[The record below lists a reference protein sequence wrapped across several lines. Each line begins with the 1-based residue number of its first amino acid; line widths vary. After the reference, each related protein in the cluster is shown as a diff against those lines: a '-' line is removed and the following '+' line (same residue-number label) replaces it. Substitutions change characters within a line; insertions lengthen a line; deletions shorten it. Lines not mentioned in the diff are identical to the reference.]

1 MLAASRALSVAAL
14 LLPHLQLQPS
24 TRAPAVR
31 LALAPAE
38 LDVPRAAES
47 SASPALPPLFNKI
60 EKALETVSKD
70 PQALLEAVVGLPS
83 GMATYDRERVTDY
96 FQQRPA
102 LMVTRALDFLLAF
115 RRVRAAWAAE
125 GVDRGAVLRAELS
138 ALGPVAVKVGQTL
151 SQRPDILPED
161 VCVALKSLQTSNKP
175 FSNEEAYRVMAEDF
189 GAKGPLAPGIPATE
203 GCDPN
208 GPTLFKRLSADC
220 IASASLGQ
228 VYRGE
233 THDGQEIAVKV
244 QRPGALRQCLLD
256 GSVIIVALKAIQ
268 GRYWNGDLLAIFD
281 GVAAGIVQ
289 ELDFRNEAANG
300 DAFRSSLEFL
310 GYVDVPRTIPELT
323 TRRAMAMEW
332 VRGRHLS
339 DLSPEEAM
347 RMTYMACESVTAGLV
362 LTGLVHADPHE
373 GNIMLAD
380 DGRLVFLDFGLMSR
394 VEPQIMEAFASG
406 IQCVLSK
413 DYVGLTQAFMDTG
426 FVGDPIEWRAK
437 ESDPWQLTHP
447 SGREPRQVMA
457 DELRDRMDACPG
469 GGSRFG
475 ALSVVL
481 GDMGFFWQMYTPP
494 YIILLIRTFLTLEGI
509 AGQVD
514 PTFNIYEVAL
524 PWAVER
530 ALSPATARAQATL
543 RKSLLTDD
551 HRFQW
556 ARVEA
561 LLEQQQA
568 EAAAAAAAAASECA
582 LPEASSARAR
592 LMAAEADAALLIDP
606 ALAAAGAE
614 AQAAQAATPLDSLT
628 KVLGSPSGSTLRRI
642 MRDLDS
648 TSLLLKLASPEAR
661 PVRRLVVQRLADEM
675 ESRMESAVAK
685 GVRKGV
691 GEWWRTVASRRAA
704 LAPAARIVSGGEGG
718 EAPSVGKPA
727 TPNMVGRVVPTI
739 LAAVT
744 NLDAQ
749 VTNLDAQVTNLDAQA
764 TAAAPAAAGGAPVHA
779 PVEVPASAV
788 LLQPQPWPT
797 SPAAAALVERAASR
811 ARVASRLLLRLHIQR
826 QVAAGWRGAAAVGAL
841 AYVVARVA
849 IGALMRVAIRTTAGA
864 ARTIAPRPVAVAVA
878 IAATAVAA
886 VLSREL
892 SALGASFGK
901 VAEEMEKA
909 RKAAEA

>member
-1 MLAASRALSVAAL
+1 
-14 LLPHLQLQPS
+14 
-24 TRAPAVR
+24 VR

-38 LDVPRAAES
+38 LDVPRAAGS
-47 SASPALPPLFNKI
+47 SASTALPPLFNKI

-347 RMTYMACESVTAGLV
+347 RMTYMACEAVTAGLV
-362 LTGLVHADPHE
+362 LTGLVHADPH
-373 GNIMLAD
+373 
-380 DGRLVFLDFGLMSR
+380 
-394 VEPQIMEAFASG
+394 
-406 IQCVLSK
+406 
-413 DYVGLTQAFMDTG
+413 
-426 FVGDPIEWRAK
+426 
-437 ESDPWQLTHP
+437 
-447 SGREPRQVMA
+447 
-457 DELRDRMDACPG
+457 
-469 GGSRFG
+469 
-475 ALSVVL
+475 
-481 GDMGFFWQMYTPP
+481 
-494 YIILLIRTFLTLEGI
+494 
-509 AGQVD
+509 
-514 PTFNIYEVAL
+514 
-524 PWAVER
+524 
-530 ALSPATARAQATL
+530 
-543 RKSLLTDD
+543 
-551 HRFQW
+551 
-556 ARVEA
+556 
-561 LLEQQQA
+561 
-568 EAAAAAAAAASECA
+568 
-582 LPEASSARAR
+582 
-592 LMAAEADAALLIDP
+592 
-606 ALAAAGAE
+606 
-614 AQAAQAATPLDSLT
+614 
-628 KVLGSPSGSTLRRI
+628 
-642 MRDLDS
+642 
-648 TSLLLKLASPEAR
+648 
-661 PVRRLVVQRLADEM
+661 
-675 ESRMESAVAK
+675 
-685 GVRKGV
+685 
-691 GEWWRTVASRRAA
+691 
-704 LAPAARIVSGGEGG
+704 
-718 EAPSVGKPA
+718 
-727 TPNMVGRVVPTI
+727 
-739 LAAVT
+739 
-744 NLDAQ
+744 
-749 VTNLDAQVTNLDAQA
+749 
-764 TAAAPAAAGGAPVHA
+764 
-779 PVEVPASAV
+779 
-788 LLQPQPWPT
+788 
-797 SPAAAALVERAASR
+797 
-811 ARVASRLLLRLHIQR
+811 
-826 QVAAGWRGAAAVGAL
+826 
-841 AYVVARVA
+841 
-849 IGALMRVAIRTTAGA
+849 
-864 ARTIAPRPVAVAVA
+864 
-878 IAATAVAA
+878 
-886 VLSREL
+886 
-892 SALGASFGK
+892 
-901 VAEEMEKA
+901 
-909 RKAAEA
+909 